1 MAIDDVVA
9 PEMAIAVGATALV
22 FSPPVRRLLR
32 RGAVYA
38 LVGGL
43 LARDAVVALGRGMS
57 SGAQQATAA
66 AGAGVAGA
74 RRAATETPPVE
85 GGD

>member
-32 RGAVYA
+32 RGAVFA
-38 LVGGL
+38 LAGGL
-43 LARDAVVALGRGMS
+43 LARDAAMSLGRGVS

-66 AGAGVAGA
+66 TGAGVAAA
-74 RRAATETPPVE
+74 RRAATGETPAK
-85 GGD
+85 GSA

>member
-9 PEMAIAVGATALV
+9 PEVAIAIGATALV

-32 RGAVYA
+32 RGAVFVLA
-38 LVGGL
+38 GGL
-43 LARDAVVALGRGMS
+43 LARDAAVSLGRGVS

-66 AGAGVAGA
+66 AGAGVADA
-74 RRAATETPPVE
+74 RRAATEPAPAE

>member
-22 FSPPVRRLLR
+22 LSPPVRRLLR

-38 LVGGL
+38 LAGGL
-43 LARDAVVALGRGMS
+43 LARDAVVALGRGMR

-66 AGAGVAGA
+66 AGAGVTGA
-74 RRAATETPPVE
+74 RRAATGTPPVE